1 MKLNIYHRGK
11 IEKTYETETHRVLYG
26 TIRKI
31 SKISDSITVTAS
43 DDSEFYN
50 SILKIIPSATE
61 AIDDVLYELFPELT
75 EEEITRTDIGE
86 IALIIFELIKFQ
98 SVQIKAA
105 FNGKTK
111 N

>member
-50 SILKIIPSATE
+50 SILKIISC
-61 AIDDVLYELFPELT
+61 LFCFVPH
-75 EEEITRTDIGE
+75 IRRKTRNFTY
-86 IALIIFELIKFQ
+86 
-98 SVQIKAA
+98 SVS
-105 FNGKTK
+105 
-111 N
+111 